1 IVFYVS
7 VYAQSA
13 TATLSGSVVDENGAV
28 IPGVNIAV
36 INLARGF
43 QRTATTSSDGNF
55 VVPLLPPGKYIVK
68 AEREDFATAEVRD
81 VVLNVND
88 QVKIEIQMKVG
99 SLAGQVVTVE
109 DHSLVDESPAVQ
121 STVDQRLVSNLPLN
135 GRSIQSLIGLT
146 PGVTLT
152 KANG

>member
-1 IVFYVS
+1 MPVMTWTVRTLICVIAAGIVFYVS

-81 VVLNVND
+81 VVLNVN
-88 QVKIEIQMKVG
+88 
-99 SLAGQVVTVE
+99 
-109 DHSLVDESPAVQ
+109 
-121 STVDQRLVSNLPLN
+121 
-135 GRSIQSLIGLT
+135 
-146 PGVTLT
+146 
-152 KANG
+152 